1 MKRFSLGLRSV
12 LVNLDQ
18 RVQLIIIGIIVGIC
32 SGFAALGLNWALE
45 AVSNYLSRI
54 AQKGYMIVLPAIGI
68 LLTVIF
74 LKYIMRDFSGHGVP
88 DVIYSVSLKGGFLKL
103 RSSVSKLIG
112 SLLTISSGG
121 SAGPEAPVVMS
132 GAAIGANVATY
143 FKSND
148 KIRVAV
154 TGSGAAAA
162 IAAIFNAPIAGVI
175 FTMEVILGE
184 WSALNMLPVAI
195 SSVTG
200 TVVSRMF
207 NGHMI
212 PFSHR
217 LIQVNFNDIL
227 ASVGL
232 PLVIALVALIFI
244 KSLKFTQKL
253 VKKILPSVMLR
264 ALIGGLLVG
273 ALIYFFPD
281 VKGEGYELVRN
292 LIGDTYSSTISFL
305 LILVLLKIIVTSIT
319 LGAGGAGGVFAPSLV
334 IGSLAGVF
342 YFQLITM
349 IFPTVQFSSAALFAL
364 CGMAGIL
371 SGTLHAPLTG
381 IFLIVEITGGYDV
394 ILPLLLVSFLTATL
408 VKLVEKYSIYQYELV
423 EKGWLL
429 RPRTDARI
437 LADMKTEEL
446 LEKDLIPIYPEMR
459 LKDLVPIIE
468 ESGRNFFPVEDRESG
483 VFLGMVNF
491 SDIKAFLFR
500 PELAGSII
508 VEEVMRSDIPRAS
521 YLDSMVEILKMF
533 DLTNAWSIP
542 VIQNGMFIGLISKA
556 TLLDHYRKE
565 LKAQTEI

>member
-1 MKRFSLGLRSV
+1 MKHFSLGLRSI
-12 LVNLDQ
+12 LVNLDH
-18 RVQLIIIGIIVGIC
+18 RAQLVIIGIIVGIC

-45 AVSNYLSRI
+45 AVSHRLSLMTL
-54 AQKGYMIVLPAIGI
+54 QWYMIGLPAIGI

-74 LKYIMRDFSGHGVP
+74 LKYIVRDDSGHGVP
-88 DVIYSVSLKGGFLKL
+88 DVIHSVSLKGGFLKL
-103 RSSVSKLIG
+103 RSSFSKLIG

-121 SAGPEAPVVMS
+121 SAGPEAPVVIS
-132 GAAIGANVATY
+132 GAAIGANIATY

-200 TVVSRMF
+200 TVISRMF
-207 NGHMI
+207 NGNQI

-227 ASVGL
+227 ASAGL
-232 PLVIALVALIFI
+232 PLVIAVFAVLFI
-244 KSLKFTQKL
+244 KSLKYTQAL
-253 VKKILPSVMLR
+253 IKKIISPALLR
-264 ALIGGLLVG
+264 ALVGGLLVG
-273 ALIYFFPD
+273 ILIHFFPH
-281 VKGEGYELVRN
+281 VKGEGYELVKE
-292 LIGDTYSSTISFL
+292 LIGDSYSSPVLFL
-305 LILVLLKIIVTSIT
+305 LILVLLKILVTSIT

-342 YFQLITM
+342 YFQLISM
-349 IFPTVQFSSAALFAL
+349 MFPNAQFSGAALFAL

-394 ILPLLLVSFLTATL
+394 ILPLLLVSFLSATL

-446 LEKDLIPIYPEMR
+446 LERDLIAIHPEMR

-483 VFLGMVNF
+483 LFLGMVNF
-491 SDIKAFLFR
+491 CDIKAFLFR

-508 VEEVMRSDIPRAS
+508 VEEVMRSDVPRAS
-521 YLDSMVEILKMF
+521 YSDSMVEILKMF
-533 DLTNAWSIP
+533 DITNAWSIP
-542 VIQNGMFIGLISKA
+542 VIQNGKFMGLISKA

-565 LKAQTEI
+565 LKAQTDI

>member
-1 MKRFSLGLRSV
+1 MKPLSLGIRSV
-12 LVNLDQ
+12 FVNLDY
-18 RVQLIIIGIIVGIC
+18 RAQLVIIGIIVGVF

-45 AVSNYLSRI
+45 FVSHHLSQVARQGYLV
-54 AQKGYMIVLPAIGI
+54 VLPAVGI
-68 LLTVIF
+68 FLTVVF
-74 LKYIMRDFSGHGVP
+74 LKYIVRDFSGHGVP
-88 DVIYSVSLKGGFLKL
+88 DVIHSVSLKGGFLKL
-103 RSSVSKLIG
+103 RSSFSKLIG
-112 SLLTISSGG
+112 SLLTISFGG
-121 SAGPEAPVVMS
+121 SAGPEAPVVIS
-132 GAAIGANVATY
+132 GAAIGANIATY

-184 WSALNMLPVAI
+184 WSAMNMLPIAI

-200 TVVSRMF
+200 TVISRMF
-207 NGHMI
+207 NGNRI

-227 ASVGL
+227 ASAVF
-232 PLVIALVALIFI
+232 PLVIALFAVAFI
-244 KSLKFTQKL
+244 KSLKHTQVL
-253 VKKILPSVMLR
+253 FKKMIGSAMIR
-264 ALIGGLLVG
+264 ALLGGLLVG
-273 ALIYFFPD
+273 GVILFFPH
-281 VKGEGYELVRN
+281 VKGEGYALVKD
-292 LIGDTYSSTISFL
+292 LIGGSYSATIGFL
-305 LILVLLKIIVTSIT
+305 LVLVILKIIVTSIT

-349 IFPTVQFSSAALFAL
+349 IFPGATFSGAPLFAL

-394 ILPLLLVSFLTATL
+394 ILPLLLVSFLSATL

-423 EKGWLL
+423 EKGLLL

-459 LKDLVPIIE
+459 LQDLVPIIE

-483 VFLGMVNF
+483 LFLGMVNF

-500 PELAGSII
+500 PELAGCII

-521 YLDSMVEILKMF
+521 YSDSMVEILKKF
-533 DLTNAWSIP
+533 DLTNVWSIP
-542 VIQNGMFIGLISKA
+542 VIQNGKFMGLISKA

-565 LKAQTEI
+565 LKAQTDI

>member
-1 MKRFSLGLRSV
+1 MRQIPFGIRTV
-12 LVNLDQ
+12 LVHLDH
-18 RVQLIIIGIIVGIC
+18 RAQLVIIGIIVGIC

-45 AVSNYLSRI
+45 AVSHRLSLVQQKSYII
-54 AQKGYMIVLPAIGI
+54 ALPAIGI
-68 LLTVIF
+68 ILTVIF
-74 LKYIMRDFSGHGVP
+74 LKYVIRDFSGHGVP
-88 DVIYSVSLKGGFLKL
+88 DVILSVSLKGGFIKL
-103 RSSVSKLIG
+103 RSSFSKLFG

-121 SAGPEAPVVMS
+121 SAGPEAPVVIS
-132 GAAIGANVATY
+132 GAAIGANIATY

-184 WSALNMLPVAI
+184 WSALSMLPVAI

-200 TVVSRMF
+200 TVISRMF
-207 NGHMI
+207 SGNRI

-227 ASVGL
+227 ASAVF
-232 PLVIALVALIFI
+232 PLVIALFAIIFI
-244 KSLKFTQKL
+244 RSLKWTQEIIKKFIPYVL
-253 VKKILPSVMLR
+253 VR
-264 ALIGGLLVG
+264 ALVGGLLVG
-273 ALIYFFPD
+273 VLIYFFPD
-281 VKGEGYELVRN
+281 VKGEGYSLVKDLLGN
-292 LIGDTYSSTISFL
+292 KYSSAIFFL
-305 LILVLLKIIVTSIT
+305 LVLVLLKILATSIT
-319 LGAGGAGGVFAPSLV
+319 LGSGGAGGVFAPSLV
-334 IGSLAGVF
+334 IGSLGGVF
-342 YFQLITM
+342 YFQLISL
-349 IFPTVQFSSAALFAL
+349 IFPNAQFSGAPLFAL

-394 ILPLLLVSFLTATL
+394 ILPLLLVSFLTFTL
-408 VKLVEKYSIYQYELV
+408 VKLAEKYSIYQYELA
-423 EKGWLL
+423 EKGWLV

-437 LADMKTEEL
+437 LADIKTEEL

-459 LKDLVPIIE
+459 LNDLVPIIE
-468 ESGRNFFPVEDRESG
+468 ESGRNFFPVEDRETG
-483 VFLGMVNF
+483 DFLGMVNF
-491 SDIKAFLFR
+491 SDIKSFLFR

-521 YLDSMVEILKMF
+521 YSDSVITILKMF

-542 VIQNGMFIGLISKA
+542 VIKNGKFIGLISKA

-565 LKAQTEI
+565 LKAQTDI